1 MTLHEILLH
10 AGLTPSEAKRVHRI
24 IKMQAGVRRPR
35 STPAFVLQGNQF
47 QLTRLVQSRVEGDGY
62 AVLAIK
68 NITL

>member
-1 MTLHEILLH
+1 
-10 AGLTPSEAKRVHRI
+10 
-24 IKMQAGVRRPR
+24 MQAGVRRPR